1 MGYCN
6 IDHTLASVQKKLEEQ
21 SSFLPE
27 NIVQE
32 FQTFLTKTLTQEQLN
47 EAFHV
52 LKKYDLL
59 SEEERVERN
68 QAIHNLMKGDF

>member
-6 IDHTLASVQKKLEEQ
+6 IDHTLADVEKKLKEQ
-21 SSFLPE
+21 SSFLPNE
-27 NIVQE
+27 LHQA
-32 FQTFLTKTLTQEQLN
+32 FQAFLTESLTQEQLN

-59 SEEERVERN
+59 SEEERLERN
-68 QAIHNLMKGDF
+68 QAIRNLIK